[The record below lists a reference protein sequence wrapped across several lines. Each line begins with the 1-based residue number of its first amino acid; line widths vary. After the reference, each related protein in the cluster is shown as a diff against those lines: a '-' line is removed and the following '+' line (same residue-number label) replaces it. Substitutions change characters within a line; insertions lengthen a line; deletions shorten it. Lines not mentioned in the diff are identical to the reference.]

1 MTVQPQPESRKLHH
15 QSIAD
20 KTTALLRSM
29 ILCGEIKPG
38 ERVTQYQLSS
48 MLGVSTMPVREGL
61 LRLAVEGIIEALPNR
76 SFTVVSMSQNDI
88 RDMYWHQGAL
98 TGELARRACR
108 ACDQALLDQLRSCQE
123 SFEEAFRNN
132 DLNQMSR
139 LNWQFHRTINTAAAS
154 PRLVRLLRTALRHVP
169 GELYSLVDEW
179 PAETRRGHRELLDR
193 FEERD
198 DEGAAEQAA
207 AHVHIAGELLIANF
221 FANGYWD
228 HAAIAEAP
236 TRADD
241 DDTSDSPAA
250 ASL

>member
-1 MTVQPQPESRKLHH
+1 MTTQPESRKLHH

-20 KTTALLRSM
+20 QTTALLRSM

-88 RDMYWHQGAL
+88 RDLYWHQGAL

-108 ACDQALLDQLRSCQE
+108 SGDQALLEELRSCQE
-123 SFEEAFRNN
+123 SFEKSFDDG
-132 DLNQMSR
+132 DLERMSV
-139 LNWQFHRTINTAAAS
+139 LNWQFHRAINMAADS
-154 PRLVRLLRTALRHVP
+154 PRLVLLLRTALRHIP
-169 GELYSLVDEW
+169 GELYSRVEEW
-179 PAETRRGHRELLDR
+179 PAETLRGHRELLER
-193 FEERD
+193 FEQG
-198 DEGAAEQAA
+198 DEEGVVEHAT

-228 HAAIAEAP
+228 HAAVAETQLRTDRDGTLDP
-236 TRADD
+236 
-241 DDTSDSPAA
+241 PAA
-250 ASL
+250 ASM

>member
-1 MTVQPQPESRKLHH
+1 MTTQPESRKLHH

-20 KTTALLRSM
+20 QTTALLRSM
-29 ILCGEIKPG
+29 ILCGEIRPG

-76 SFTVVSMSQNDI
+76 SFTVVSMSQDDI

-108 ACDQALLDQLRSCQE
+108 SGNQALLDELRSCHE
-123 SFEEAFRNN
+123 SFEEAFRDD
-132 DLNQMSR
+132 DLNQMSI
-139 LNWQFHRTINTAAAS
+139 LNWQFHRAINMAAGS
-154 PRLVRLLRTALRHVP
+154 PRLVLLLRTALRHIP
-169 GELYSLVDEW
+169 GELYSRVDEW
-179 PAETRRGHRELLDR
+179 PAETLRGHRELLER
-193 FEERD
+193 FEQG
-198 DEGAAEQAA
+198 DEEGVAEHAT

-228 HAAIAEAP
+228 HAAVTDGAP
-236 TRADD
+236 LPDGGGTFKP
-241 DDTSDSPAA
+241 PAA
-250 ASL
+250 ASI

>member
-1 MTVQPQPESRKLHH
+1 VTIQPESRKLHH

-20 KTTALLRSM
+20 QTTATLRSM

-76 SFTVVSMSQNDI
+76 SFTVVSMSQDDI
-88 RDMYWHQGAL
+88 RDMYWHQGVL
-98 TGELARRACR
+98 TGELARRACS
-108 ACDQALLDQLRSCQE
+108 AADQTLLHELRSGHE
-123 SFEEAFRNN
+123 AFEEAFRTG
-132 DLNQMSR
+132 DLNQMSM
-139 LNWQFHRTINTAAAS
+139 LNWQFHRRINVAAGS
-154 PRLVRLLRTALRHVP
+154 PRLVLLLRTALRYIP
-169 GELYSLVDEW
+169 GELYSRVDEW
-179 PAETRRGHRELLDR
+179 PAETLRGHRELLDL
-193 FEERD
+193 FEQGD
-198 DEGAAEQAA
+198 DEGVAEKAT

-228 HAAIAEAP
+228 HAAIADVTP
-236 TRADD
+236 RAEDEHPVD
-241 DDTSDSPAA
+241 PPAN

>member
-1 MTVQPQPESRKLHH
+1 MTTQQPESRKLRH

-20 KTTALLRSM
+20 QTTALLRSM

-38 ERVTQYQLSS
+38 ERVTQDQLST

-76 SFTVVSMSQNDI
+76 SFTVVSMSQDDI

-108 ACDQALLDQLRSCQE
+108 AADDSLLDDLRSCQE
-123 SFEEAFRNN
+123 SFEGAFRDS
-132 DLNQMSR
+132 DLNQMST
-139 LNWQFHRTINTAAAS
+139 LNWQFHRRINMAASS
-154 PRLVRLLRTALRHVP
+154 PRLVLLLRTALRHIP

-179 PAETRRGHRELLDR
+179 PAESLRGHRELLDR
-193 FEERD
+193 FEEGD
-198 DEGAAEQAA
+198 DAGVAEQAA

-228 HAAIAEAP
+228 QAAVSDMAQ
-236 TRADD
+236 RANGVGPL
-241 DDTSDSPAA
+241 SPPAA